1 MHPDGSLG
9 ISSCHAST
17 SEFAFVSTLG
27 DWYFRNHSNLHCR
40 SSIRSHTRR
49 LRGESSIGHYG
60 YYRYKGFDSDH
71 RECEEGIF
79 GTGVYFR
86 VVRVPC
92 LLLDLMHPDGSLGIS
107 SCLASTSKFAFIS
120 TLGDWYFRNHLNLH
134 CRSSIQSHTRRL
146 RGESCI
152 GHYGYYHYKG
162 FDSDHCECKEGI
174 FGTGV
179 YFWVVRVPC
188 LLLDLIHPNGSLRI
202 SSCHASAIKFTF
214 PVRSRSCVGT
224 EVYFGVVR
232 VPHLL
237 LDLMHPDGSLRISSC
252 HTSAIKLT
260 FPVRSRSC
268 VGTEV
273 YFRVVWVPHI
283 LLDLMHPDGSLRIS
297 SCHASAIKLTFPVSR
312 SCVGIKVYFRVV
324 WVPCLLLDLMHPD
337 GSLRISSCHASAIK
351 FTFPVSR
358 SCIGTEVYFRVVQ
371 VPCLLLDLMHPDGS
385 LGISSC
391 HTSAIKFTFPVSRSC
406 VILFHCDLLL
416 DKHKRKIFG

>member
-107 SCLASTSKFAFIS
+107 SC
-120 TLGDWYFRNHLNLH
+120 
-134 CRSSIQSHTRRL
+134 
-146 RGESCI
+146 
-152 GHYGYYHYKG
+152 
-162 FDSDHCECKEGI
+162 
-174 FGTGV
+174 
-179 YFWVVRVPC
+179 
-188 LLLDLIHPNGSLRI
+188 
-202 SSCHASAIKFTF
+202 HASAIKFTF

-224 EVYFGVVR
+224 EVYFIVVR
-232 VPHLL
+232 VPRLL
-237 LDLMHPDGSLRISSC
+237 LDLMHPNGSLRISSC
-252 HTSAIKLT
+252 HTSAIKFT

-268 VGTEV
+268 VGTDV
-273 YFRVVWVPHI
+273 YFRVVRVPRV
-283 LLDLMHPDGSLRIS
+283 LLDLMHPDGSL
-297 SCHASAIKLTFPVSR
+297 
-312 SCVGIKVYFRVV
+312 G
-324 WVPCLLLDLMHPD
+324 
-337 GSLRISSCHASAIK
+337 ISSCHASAIK

>member
-107 SCLASTSKFAFIS
+107 SC
-120 TLGDWYFRNHLNLH
+120 
-134 CRSSIQSHTRRL
+134 
-146 RGESCI
+146 
-152 GHYGYYHYKG
+152 
-162 FDSDHCECKEGI
+162 
-174 FGTGV
+174 
-179 YFWVVRVPC
+179 
-188 LLLDLIHPNGSLRI
+188 
-202 SSCHASAIKFTF
+202 HASAIKFTF

-224 EVYFGVVR
+224 EVYFRVVR
-232 VPHLL
+232 VPRVL
-237 LDLMHPDGSLRISSC
+237 LDLMHPDGSL
-252 HTSAIKLT
+252 
-260 FPVRSRSC
+260 
-268 VGTEV
+268 G
-273 YFRVVWVPHI
+273 
-283 LLDLMHPDGSLRIS
+283 IS

-312 SCVGIKVYFRVV
+312 SCVG
-324 WVPCLLLDLMHPD
+324 
-337 GSLRISSCHASAIK
+337 
-351 FTFPVSR
+351 
-358 SCIGTEVYFRVVQ
+358 TEVYLRVVR

-391 HTSAIKFTFPVSRSC
+391 HASAIKFTFPVRSRSC

-416 DKHKRKIFG
+416 YKHKRKIFG